1 MERFTEEQINVQL
14 QELDGWKLTD
24 EKWITKKYRF
34 SDYLDGID
42 FVTQIA
48 KLSEEVQHHPLIS
61 IDYKLVTVK
70 LSSWQANGLTEVDF
84 KLASEYDRIHDQ

>member
-1 MERFTEEQINVQL
+1 MERFTEDQINVRL

-48 KLSEEVQHHPLIS
+48 NLSEEVQHHPLIS

-70 LSSWQANGLTEVDF
+70 LCSWQANGLTDVDF
-84 KLASEYDRIHDQ
+84 KLAADYDRIHNQ

>member
-1 MERFTEEQINVQL
+1 MEQFTEEQINVQL
-14 QELDGWKLTD
+14 QELDGWKLSD

-34 SDYLDGID
+34 SYYLDGID

-61 IDYKLVTVK
+61 IDFKLVTVK